1 MKTIQTLL
9 EIDSL
14 RTWFP
19 VKRGVLQR
27 TVGHVK
33 AVDGVSLSIAA
44 GETLGLVGESGC
56 GKSTLARTIVGLE
69 KASGGR
75 ILYEGQDLTK
85 LSEKEYRPVRRDVQF
100 IFQDPFSSLNPR
112 MTVLDILT
120 EAMIVHGLIQS
131 NERREAGS
139 KLLRDVGMGDDA
151 LHRYPHEFSGGQRQ
165 RISVARALSLNP
177 RLVLCDEAVSA
188 LDVSVQAQVVNLLIK
203 LREQYDLSYLFIS
216 HDLSVVAHIA
226 DRIAVMYVG
235 KIVET
240 GPVEDVIYTPAHP
253 YTKALLSAVPRIG
266 GDGRQRIVLEG
277 DTPSP
282 SNPPEGCRFHPRCP
296 YAVDMCRKTEPQ
308 LEPME
313 GVASK
318 VACLRKEEINRRN

>member
-1 MKTIQTLL
+1 MKKNEILLTI
-9 EIDSL
+9 DGL

-19 VKRGVLQR
+19 IKRGVLQR

-33 AVDGVSLSIAA
+33 AVDGVSLSIAP

-56 GKSTLARTIVGLE
+56 GKSTLARTIVGLD
-69 KASGGR
+69 KATEGHIS
-75 ILYEGQDLTK
+75 YEGQDLTK
-85 LSEKEYRPVRRDVQF
+85 LSEKEYRSVRTNIQF
-100 IFQDPFSSLNPR
+100 VFQDPFSSLNPR

-120 EAMIVHGLIQS
+120 EGMIVHGLIPA
-131 NERREAGS
+131 RDKREAGI
-139 KLLRDVGMGDDA
+139 KLLQDVGLGEDA

-177 RLVLCDEAVSA
+177 KLVLCDEAVSA

-203 LREQYDLSYLFIS
+203 LRKQYDLSYLFIS

-240 GPVEDVIYTPAHP
+240 GFVDDVIYKPSHP

-266 GDGRQRIVLEG
+266 GDGQKRIVLEG

-282 SNPPEGCRFHPRCP
+282 SNPPSGCRFHPRCP
-296 YAVDMCRKTEPQ
+296 YAIDMCRQTEPQ
-308 LEPME
+308 LEAMD
-313 GVASK
+313 GVESK
-318 VACLRKEEINRRN
+318 IACLRKDEIK